1 MPLPASYN
9 NFQDTILY
17 SHDELIVVK
26 VYEAL
31 TAKEKMRQMVNSED
45 AAGLSGEALNVRVR
59 SEQKMSNSGGKEKG
73 NQKGRSK
80 SKEPSD
86 ELFCRYYKRKIII
99 VRTVG
104 NCRTRRRG
112 MTRRSQRVK
121 LLVVPL
127 IIVLI
132 MVIFLLLLL
141 DVLLNDALWILD
153 SACSYHVCIN
163 RDLFSIMNRCKMEV
177 LFEWAI
183 ILLVKLLAWAPC
195 RSRCLMGLF
204 TH

>member
-45 AAGLSGEALNVRVR
+45 AAGSSGEALNVHVR

-80 SKEPSD
+80 SKKPSED
-86 ELFCRYYKRKIII
+86 LFCIYYKRKNHNSENRWKLQNKEKRNDTSKPKGKI
-99 VRTVG
+99 VG
-104 NCRTRRRG
+104 SASDNSSDNG
-112 MTRRSQRVK
+112 DI
-121 LLVVPL
+121 L
-127 IIVLI
+127 IA
-132 MVIFLLLLL
+132 F
-141 DVLLNDALWILD
+141 AGCA
-153 SACSYHVCIN
+153 S
-163 RDLFSIMNRCKMEV
+163 
-177 LFEWAI
+177 
-183 ILLVKLLAWAPC
+183 
-195 RSRCLMGLF
+195 
-204 TH
+204 